1 MIQITETEHFVQ
13 FCDLAVDSKS
23 SRKLELLINQFPC
36 ELKLIDYKIG
46 YDGFTCIADENSTVN
61 SLISGLEDVPSEI
74 HCYYRV
80 LFLKKKVENNGGMS
94 V

>member
-1 MIQITETEHFVQ
+1 MIQIKESEHFVQ

-23 SRKLELLINQFPC
+23 SRKLELLINQFPK

-46 YDGFTCIADENSTVN
+46 YDEYTCISDENSTIN
-61 SLISGLEDVPSEI
+61 SLIRGLEAVDTEI

-80 LFLKKKVENNGGMS
+80 LFLKK
-94 V
+94 

>member
-23 SRKLELLINQFPC
+23 SKKLELLINQFPS

-61 SLISGLEDVPSEI
+61 TLIKGLEDVPSEI

-80 LFLKKKVENNGGMS
+80 LFLKVGSNNS
-94 V
+94 VIS

>member
-1 MIQITETEHFVQ
+1 MIQVDETEHFVQ

-23 SRKLELLINQFPC
+23 SRKLELLINGFPT

-46 YDGFTCIADENSTVN
+46 YDEYTCISDENSTIN
-61 SLISGLEDVPSEI
+61 SLIDGLEDVSEEI

-80 LFLKKKVENNGGMS
+80 LFLKK
-94 V
+94 